1 MALTTRSAAVVA
13 CTVVALGL
21 GVSPVG
27 ASGGEST
34 EQDPALISIE
44 ASSAKLVRRDGTTR
58 LRLSGVA
65 PKVTFQ
71 SQGDPRRRI
80 TAIGAINLLAASEG
94 DEAATVRPTGDG
106 RHSYG
111 LRTGIATYNP
121 DTKVLTAEV
130 EADPDADDAPLQ
142 PEGNTDQELPS
153 GPVELTATVP
163 DAEVTATGAPQSPA
177 PQSAAPQSSGG
188 SSYSVA
194 IQVNSTFYGDS
205 VYGTFVPGESTCT
218 SGSDFFAAPNSNG
231 RHNDFEPASSFNV
244 DTSGG
249 CFFKSAVAVYRMG
262 GGLKEGGSGPRDCCI
277 DLKVTQVGPRYF
289 VSSCTDKFPI
299 KSSCGVVFAPV
310 APTVRVHI

>member
-1 MALTTRSAAVVA
+1 MALTTRSAAVLA

-21 GVSPVG
+21 AVTPVG
-27 ASGGEST
+27 ASGGEPA

-71 SQGDPRRRI
+71 SEGDPRRTI
-80 TAIGAINLLAASEG
+80 TAIGAINLLDASEG

-111 LRTGIATYNP
+111 LRAGTATYNP

-142 PEGNTDQELPS
+142 PKGNTDQELPS
-153 GPVELTATVP
+153 GPVELAATVP
-163 DAEVTATGAPQSPA
+163 DAEVTASGRPRI
-177 PQSAAPQSSGG
+177 SAAQGG

-218 SGSDFFAAPNSNG
+218 SGSDFLATPNSNG
-231 RHNDFEPASSFNV
+231 RNNDFEPASSFNV
-244 DTSGG
+244 DTGG
-249 CFFKSAVAVYRMG
+249 ECFFKPAVAVYRMG
-262 GGLKEGGSGPRDCCI
+262 GGKKPDGSGPRDCCI

-299 KSSCGVVFAPV
+299 KSSCGVVFAPAV
-310 APTVRVHI
+310 PTVRVHI